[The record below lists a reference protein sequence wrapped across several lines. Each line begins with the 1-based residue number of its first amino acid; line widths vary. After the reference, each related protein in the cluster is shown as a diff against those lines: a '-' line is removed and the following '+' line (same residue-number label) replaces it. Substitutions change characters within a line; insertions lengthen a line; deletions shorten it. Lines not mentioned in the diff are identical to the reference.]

1 MKMSFIYGSL
11 QNVFLSNPKVFQS
24 FYYAFRQLEFNLDY
38 KNIIAYRSN
47 IDGKKAV
54 IHVNTDYINKK
65 FKHTYYVEV
74 TYSKLNVTDI
84 PVKSFFNYM
93 YNLVLCLGD
102 IVKKKFKQDM
112 FFLGTIVYGGNGY
125 AVCASDLE
133 VNWSSLV
140 KDLEETM
147 KANNE
152 RRFLVAGE
160 YLNDN
165 MNYYSNILLPKEITN
180 VSGIFPSPF
189 IVLLKKDKVGI
200 YFNLQRNCT
209 YFLTKEIYKFVPGID
224 YNNYEYYILFE
235 NNLYPYMRCL
245 DIMKKKG
252 KYADSHLI
260 IEMNDE
266 NIKLINQYQQKA
278 KRKIIKYSKLVNFKD
293 NVEFNEIVE
302 SGTWLTQKFLNKDS
316 KVLTHVDKK
325 YADIMFKNT
334 FYVKVEYSKIHT
346 DEMPNQDFFN
356 SLEKIQDK
364 ISNLLKEKYGNEIA
378 YLGTATYGGSSYIA
392 YASNLE
398 IDWINLIKSN
408 LEANF
413 TPVQYLNDNMRYYNE
428 IMYPTNIRK

>member
-1 MKMSFIYGSL
+1 
-11 QNVFLSNPKVFQS
+11 
-24 FYYAFRQLEFNLDY
+24 
-38 KNIIAYRSN
+38 
-47 IDGKKAV
+47 
-54 IHVNTDYINKK
+54 
-65 FKHTYYVEV
+65 
-74 TYSKLNVTDI
+74 
-84 PVKSFFNYM
+84 
-93 YNLVLCLGD
+93 
-102 IVKKKFKQDM
+102 
-112 FFLGTIVYGGNGY
+112 
-125 AVCASDLE
+125 
-133 VNWSSLV
+133 
-140 KDLEETM
+140 
-147 KANNE
+147 
-152 RRFLVAGE
+152 
-160 YLNDN
+160 
-165 MNYYSNILLPKEITN
+165 
-180 VSGIFPSPF
+180 
-189 IVLLKKDKVGI
+189 
-200 YFNLQRNCT
+200 
-209 YFLTKEIYKFVPGID
+209 
-224 YNNYEYYILFE
+224 
-235 NNLYPYMRCL
+235 
-245 DIMKKKG
+245 
-252 KYADSHLI
+252 
-260 IEMNDE
+260 MNDE

-302 SGTWLTQKFLNKDS
+302 SGTWLTKKFVNKDS

-364 ISNLLKEKYGNEIA
+364 ISNLLKEKYGNDIA